1 MPGTAKNPGNPYA
14 AAVDALDPL
23 NLLVILEYIEH
34 RGGPSKLASLSIGK
48 IPGMLPVMH
57 YIDHERSIDN
67 RPGDV
72 FDFFHLDRG
81 AIQTGVLAD
90 MQAVVHVLDDSE
102 ESGGA
107 ASHHFTA
114 CLPEELAAEVVD
126 SQVHESWQPPLYLH
140 D

>member
-14 AAVDALDPL
+14 LAVDALDPL

-48 IPGMLPVMH
+48 IPGLLPVIH

-67 RPGDV
+67 RASDV
-72 FDFFHLDRG
+72 FDFFYLDRG
-81 AIQTGVLAD
+81 AIQTGFIEE
-90 MQAVVHVLDDSE
+90 MQAVVYVLDDSDD
-102 ESGGA
+102 SCSA
-107 ASHHFTA
+107 ASDHVAA
-114 CLPEELAAEVVD
+114 CLPQELAAEVVG
-126 SQVHESWQPPLYLH
+126 SHVLESWQQAFYLQ